1 MNAASCVACELAVP
15 TNLTQPSL
23 LQLIT
28 ASNFGKLNYYLGAGA
43 KKDGRP
49 SRYPHVDFCKFGLS
63 LLLFFTGA
71 FPHSIPSIT
80 TSLLYSTF
88 PGKDPEVICATS
100 EFKELKWVAGEFYW
114 VESVQSYNE
123 GGWDYTTE
131 LKKFVEGGMTG
142 TSFIDGVSGIVNRG
156 CHNPVSR
163 PETLA

>member
-1 MNAASCVACELAVP
+1 MIQTSGVC
-15 TNLTQPSL
+15 
-23 LQLIT
+23 
-28 ASNFGKLNYYLGAGA
+28 NFGKLNYYLGAGA

-49 SRYPHVDFCKFGLS
+49 SRYPQVDFCKFDLS
-63 LLLFFTGA
+63 LYLLCLDVMRA
-71 FPHSIPSIT
+71 SSHSLPQNKPNLSW
-80 TSLLYSTF
+80 TS
-88 PGKDPEVICATS
+88 PGKDPEVISATS
-100 EFKELKWVAGEFYW
+100 EFKELKWIAGEFYW

-163 PETLA
+163 PRLSTGFFSLPYATISFP